1 MRAPGGTA
9 PVDLVFDGRAVGG
22 GGHWHGEESTV
33 SCVVKVSRAVQ
44 ERPMDRINREGQ
56 PCRFRR
62 TLKVMSVVAG
72 EEVGR

>member
-22 GGHWHGEESTV
+22 CGHWHGEESTV

-56 PCRFRR
+56 PCRSRR